1 MGCGGSKGAD
11 VDKGATAPPKMDADD
26 MGFIACGN
34 PLQNQGGMVQ
44 MPSGPSWRAASE
56 PTMEDMRK
64 QRLLI
69 SNFDSLV
76 QKLRAGRKEHEFVS
90 CLSDIE
96 LFCELKPHDVP
107 AEAGRLLM
115 DARDSLLR
123 NARRGQFWR
132 RKAALAF
139 KACVAK
145 LPVKMGLGDFTAPSP
160 GGGDGDG
167 DDADGGGGGG
177 GGDDD
182 AGVDSGRTGGGD
194 GDEGGGTPR
203 ATRSS
208 SSRSR
213 SSSRRESPT
222 ASSAVVAGTGADGY
236 GYGGTDGE
244 PPAE

>member
-1 MGCGGSKGAD
+1 MGCCGSKGD
-11 VDKGATAPPKMDADD
+11 HVDKGATAPPRMDPDD

-90 CLSDIE
+90 CLSDME

-107 AEAGRLLM
+107 PDAGKLLM
-115 DARDSLLR
+115 EARDSLLR

-132 RKAALAF
+132 KKAAFAF

-145 LPVKMGLGDFTAPSP
+145 LPVKMGLGDFTSPSRE
-160 GGGDGDG
+160 GGGFDGAGGDDDAADGDASPRAAG
-167 DDADGGGGGG
+167 SASARSLGGEDGGPGGGG
-177 GGDDD
+177 GGD
-182 AGVDSGRTGGGD
+182 GGGD
-194 GDEGGGTPR
+194 GGGEGGDGGGGDGGG
-203 ATRSS
+203 
-208 SSRSR
+208 
-213 SSSRRESPT
+213 RE
-222 ASSAVVAGTGADGY
+222 
-236 GYGGTDGE
+236 
-244 PPAE
+244 

>member
-1 MGCGGSKGAD
+1 
-11 VDKGATAPPKMDADD
+11 

-107 AEAGRLLM
+107 AEAGKLLM

-139 KACVAK
+139 KSCVAK
-145 LPVKMGLGDFTAPSP
+145 LPVKMGLESFTAPSP
-160 GGGDGDG
+160 GGDGG
-167 DDADGGGGGG
+167 DDGEGGDG

-182 AGVDSGRTGGGD
+182 AGADSGRTGAGD
-194 GDEGGGTPR
+194 DGEGGGSR

-208 SSRSR
+208 SSRS
-213 SSSRRESPT
+213 SRGGGGSPSA
-222 ASSAVVAGTGADGY
+222 ASSAVMEGTGTDGY
-236 GYGGTDGE
+236 GYGGD

>member
-1 MGCGGSKGAD
+1 
-11 VDKGATAPPKMDADD
+11 
-26 MGFIACGN
+26 
-34 PLQNQGGMVQ
+34 
-44 MPSGPSWRAASE
+44 
-56 PTMEDMRK
+56 MEDMRK

-107 AEAGRLLM
+107 AEAGKLLM

-145 LPVKMGLGDFTAPSP
+145 LPVKMGLESFTAPSP
-160 GGGDGDG
+160 GGDGG
-167 DDADGGGGGG
+167 DDGEGGEG

-182 AGVDSGRTGGGD
+182 AGADSGRSGGGD
-194 GDEGGGTPR
+194 GEGGGATPR

-208 SSRSR
+208 SSRS
-213 SSSRRESPT
+213 SRESPA
-222 ASSAVVAGTGADGY
+222 ASAAVVEGTGTDGY
-236 GYGGTDGE
+236 GYGGD